1 MSGKTSANPNRF
13 GANSAGLRGLVDEVL
28 RLSDEQWLKVAEARR
43 EVDPRVRRELTDQ
56 LHSGDL
62 SERSAVEKLLNE
74 TFQSRR
80 VRLREVGGRPLSM
93 NAREALWSGGYA
105 VAFPDRVGAEE
116 FDLAVA
122 PFAAVG
128 IDCRALSRMGR
139 VEE

>member
-1 MSGKTSANPNRF
+1 M
-13 GANSAGLRGLVDEVL
+13 VDEVL
-28 RLSDEQWLKVAEARR
+28 ELSDEQWLKVAEARR
-43 EVDPRVRRELTDQ
+43 EVDPRVRRELTNQ

-93 NAREALWSGGYA
+93 NARGALWSGGYA
-105 VAFPDRVGAEE
+105 VAFPDRISAEE
-116 FDLAVA
+116 FDVAVA
-122 PFAAVG
+122 PFVAVG
-128 IDCRALSRMGR
+128 IDRRALSQMGR